1 MTRRLLLTITAC
13 AVFSAAAQAAPDEDA
28 LGKAAGYP
36 VAPKIALYTSEPYIV
51 GSFSGMDTFRPHCT
65 LAPAAQPTPLAT
77 AAPQINFTYR
87 FKGAQFT
94 LDDYMQRQRST
105 AVLIVHSG
113 EIVAERYNYDRTP
126 QMRMLSNSMSKTINA
141 LGIMKALEEGL
152 INSLDDTAATYVPE
166 LKGTLYGET
175 KIVDLM
181 RMASG
186 AKFTEDYS
194 KTDDRFK
201 FNHVAYTQGF
211 IAAAKTVTERSD
223 PPGVRFNY
231 TSSQTAVLGLV
242 LRGATHRTLCDYVD
256 EKIWKPIGAQSEATW
271 LLNPADGTEIA
282 MGSFNATVRDYARLG
297 MMMAHDGRV
306 NGQQIIS
313 AEHIRDMTDAMRQPA
328 AFRPRI
334 MQWHGSTYSGYGLQT
349 WLLPGTQRHF
359 ALYGIYGQAI
369 FVDPD
374 LDIVMVHTAVN
385 KDASGDASETHMSA
399 ERDALFRGV
408 VAHYGAW

>member
-1 MTRRLLLTITAC
+1 MMRRLIPALTAC
-13 AVFSAAAQAAPDEDA
+13 VVFSATAQAAPDEEA
-28 LGKAAGYP
+28 LGKAVGYP
-36 VAPKIALYTSEPYIV
+36 IAPKVSLYATDPYIV
-51 GSFSGMDTFRPHCT
+51 GSFSGMDTFRAHCT
-65 LAPAAQPTPLAT
+65 LAPASQPTPLP
-77 AAPQINFTYR
+77 AAKPQINFSYR
-87 FKGAQFT
+87 FKGAELT
-94 LDDYMQRQRST
+94 LDDYLQRQRAT
-105 AVLIVHSG
+105 AVLVVHAG

-126 QMRMLSNSMSKTINA
+126 AMRMLSHSMSKTINA

-152 INSLDDTAATYVPE
+152 IHSVDDTAAIYVPE

-194 KTDDRFK
+194 KTDDRSK
-201 FNHVAYTQGF
+201 FNQVAYTQGF
-211 IAAAKTVTERSD
+211 IAAAKTVTTRTD
-223 PPGVRFNY
+223 PPGERFNY

-242 LRGATHRTLCDYVD
+242 LRRATHRTLCDYID
-256 EKIWKPIGAQSEATW
+256 EKIWKPIGAESEATW

-297 MMMAHDGRV
+297 LMMAHDGRA

-313 AEHIRDMTDAMRQPA
+313 ADHIRDMTDAIRQPP
-328 AFRPRI
+328 AFRPRV

-349 WLLPGTQRHF
+349 WLLPGTHRHF

-385 KDASGDASETHMSA
+385 KDASGDASGTHMSA
-399 ERDALFRGV
+399 ERDVLFRGV